1 MPAQMAEVVHS
12 TSMQHN
18 GCGVAADDDSSD
30 CWRVFLSGL
39 PFLSDAEDGIRDE
52 SMAGSSASEADAQPL
67 VAPKTPRRRATHPT
81 VHHERVRKD
90 EIIRLRAEVHR
101 LEAQIQLP
109 PKRPASFWE
118 HLAKAESAD
127 TSTSLQVN
135 QDLRAA
141 VNEHAAFI
149 QTLQQAIQKKPRLTV
164 DGPTSTDWQQLV
176 LPANPSTRADAIHA
190 IADRHFRTM
199 HDSFLRAGLLDAT
212 SPASNISWAKLRPQT
227 NGDVYFEVASHL
239 MLMAPA
245 RTISAT
251 AWAVFRRQP
260 VHVVGVENVLEH
272 VDDSTVYNAVT
283 DTRFG
288 PTRCR
293 ACLVHKLYQSHHRD
307 VIVSHYVAKDAILDE
322 TPGDVVEA
330 KCAWLQVVPLS
341 HHACQLTLLVHI
353 NLGAQENLM
362 TREDGDTLASMLE
375 NVTIALRSHERG
387 TVATGGVGHLFHPT
401 HLPSPAIHFYVDR
414 SSRFEKELKAAI
426 HQAIRAY
433 NAKPH
438 PLNSS

>member
-1 MPAQMAEVVHS
+1 
-12 TSMQHN
+12 MQHN

-149 QTLQQAIQKKPRLTV
+149 QTLQQAIQKKPRLT
-164 DGPTSTDWQQLV
+164 
-176 LPANPSTRADAIHA
+176 
-190 IADRHFRTM
+190 
-199 HDSFLRAGLLDAT
+199 
-212 SPASNISWAKLRPQT
+212 
-227 NGDVYFEVASHL
+227 
-239 MLMAPA
+239 
-245 RTISAT
+245 
-251 AWAVFRRQP
+251 
-260 VHVVGVENVLEH
+260 VLEH